1 MLICMRKRLRPS
13 AFTHSLARTHI
24 GLEMHARLFL
34 SSSVYI
40 NIMNGHFIRHLRMQ
54 HHHAHM
60 HSYDYY
66 YHHQVTSDDPLAV
79 SARASVLLYT
89 PFIHSAASERLLL
102 LPPASQPAC
111 VCLVG
116 ASSSSTAAGKINSH
130 VLMISANKNA
140 NRMHT
145 TRQAGLCSRSLANDC
160 NRFGLCARSQCKSHF
175 AQIDE

>member
-1 MLICMRKRLRPS
+1 MKRTCNLSIAPASHFLAQHRTRAAQNAQLVNQRRVLVSFMLICMRKRPRPS
-13 AFTHSLARTHI
+13 AFTHSHSLARTHI

-34 SSSVYI
+34 SSVYI

-102 LPPASQPAC
+102 LPPASQRVC
-111 VCLVG
+111 VW
-116 ASSSSTAAGKINSH
+116 
-130 VLMISANKNA
+130 SARRRRRRRRRVKLIP
-140 NRMHT
+140 T
-145 TRQAGLCSRSLANDC
+145 S
-160 NRFGLCARSQCKSHF
+160 
-175 AQIDE
+175 